1 MNEQNASFQLNKF
14 QKNILFFLQLLILL
28 FIIIILVQPI
38 LSSDKITASEVV
50 FVMDL
55 SASMDREDHFSKIKD
70 DALEVLENIQSA
82 QITIVEANET
92 PTIAFYKETDQQL
105 IRNYLENLALN
116 YGKDKMIATY
126 PLVQSLIENKNIPIY
141 IFSDDVTKEEVRKN
155 FPTNQVTVFNSSKEN
170 KVSIT
175 NFLVANASSF
185 ITLNNSSD
193 EAVTGK
199 VLFYENNKLAQEVEV
214 TLASE
219 ERKSMTLEQV
229 NSADYYKVE
238 LVIEDSF
245 VLDNEMYYVPT
256 ALLKGVFIQQ
266 TVNPYVQKAIQT
278 IDPTSQIIEDLTLAN
293 EGFVVTNE
301 FLPNATSPFIYFH
314 QGKKKVSLSS
324 SELTIQ
330 SDPLIEYAD
339 FNDVLIVGAYEDLDS
354 TRLEVIV
361 QNNEIPLIA
370 KGKTENQTPY
380 IVINFD
386 VADSDWP
393 LHISFPLFFYSAI
406 NYLQEEPN
414 FTNVAPNEPLV
425 VTTTNKVTIFDE
437 ASKAVKTYQ
446 PLEETVFSPSK
457 PGIYQLKSGE
467 NIQFFSVNIDES
479 QKKGKAEE
487 NFVWNEEMVYTGES
501 ETKNTGAYLRWLMVL
516 VFLLLLT
523 EWGIVNRDNRI

>member
-14 QKNILFFLQLLILL
+14 QKNILFFLQLMILL
-28 FIIIILVQPI
+28 FLIIILVQPI
-38 LSSDKITASEVV
+38 LTSNKITASEVV

-70 DALEVLENIQSA
+70 NALEVLENIQSA

-92 PTIAFYKETDQQL
+92 PTIAFYKETDQQV
-105 IRNYLENLALN
+105 IRNYLENLTLN
-116 YGKDKMIATY
+116 YGKDKRIATY

-141 IFSDDVTKEEVRKN
+141 IFSDDSTKEEVRKY

-175 NFLVANASSF
+175 NFLVANSSSF
-185 ITLNNSSD
+185 ITLNNFSGKN
-193 EAVTGK
+193 VTGEL
-199 VLFYENNKLAQEVEV
+199 LFYENNKLVQEVEM

-219 ERKSMTLEQV
+219 ERKSITLEQV
-229 NSADYYKVE
+229 NLADYYKVE
-238 LVIEDSF
+238 LVVEDSF
-245 VLDNEMYYVPT
+245 VLDNKMYYVPT
-256 ALLKGVFIQQ
+256 ASKKGVFIHQ

-293 EGFVVTNE
+293 EGLVVTNE
-301 FLPNATSPFIYFH
+301 FLPNATNPFIYFH
-314 QGKKKVSLSS
+314 KGKKKVSLSS

-330 SDPLIEYAD
+330 PDPLMEYAD
-339 FNDVLIVGAYEDLDS
+339 FNDVLIVGGYENLDS
-354 TRLEVIV
+354 SRLEVIV
-361 QNNEIPLIA
+361 KNNEIPLIA
-370 KGKTENQTPY
+370 KGKTANQTPY

-386 VADSDWP
+386 VVDSDWP

-414 FTNVAPNEPLV
+414 FTNVLTNEPLV

-437 ASKAVKTYQ
+437 ASRAIKTYQ
-446 PLEETVFSPSK
+446 PLEETIYSPNQ
-457 PGIYQLKSGE
+457 PGIYQLKNGE
-467 NIQFFSVNIDES
+467 NIQFFSVNIDELE
-479 QKKGKAEE
+479 KNGKEE
-487 NFVWNEEMVYTGES
+487 DNFVWNKELVYTGES
-501 ETKNTGAYLRWLMVL
+501 ETKNTGTYLRWLMVL
-516 VFLLLLT
+516 VLILLLT